1 MSNEY
6 HFTVLFHLTSA
17 ENAKEVKVKSFNYL
31 VYKTSSF
38 LNIQSIICFPLLI
51 GRFFDP
57 EADQF

>member
-6 HFTVLFHLTSA
+6 HFIALFYLTSA
-17 ENAKEVKVKSFNYL
+17 ENAKAIKVKSVNYL

-38 LNIQSIICFPLLI
+38 LNIQSMICFPIPI
-51 GRFFDP
+51 GRSFDP